1 MEFSSLEEKLYHL
14 YCSSEFENIISIA
27 RKEFLNGNREIYLL
41 TFLAYAYR
49 AEGFKNR
56 NKILSKISLKLI
68 NKIFREKNKV

>member
-1 MEFSSLEEKLYHL
+1 MEFKDLEEKLYHL

-49 AEGFKNR
+49 AEFIKNII
-56 NKILSKISLKLI
+56 KI
-68 NKIFREKNKV
+68 N